1 MGREGSLTLM
11 LRQGFPLA
19 LVVTYSKLFQI
30 YQSIFFFFLIEAL
43 REIFMSAVFHF
54 ERDVWRFEK
63 TYQFCET

>member
-30 YQSIFFFFLIEAL
+30 YQSIFFLIEAL

-54 ERDVWRFEK
+54 ERDLWRFEK